1 MLDAAAGEGPDG
13 DLRPHPK
20 YAQVREEVLQLIT
33 DLPAGSPIPP
43 ERVLSTRFGVSRVT
57 LRRAVDDLVRE
68 GLLIRRQG
76 SGTYVAEDKI
86 TQRVSTTS
94 FTENMRRRGLV
105 PSSRVL
111 SFERGPAGARTA
123 RQLQISPTHE
133 VVEFVRLRLADG
145 EPMALETVAIPA
157 GLVPGL
163 TPEDV
168 ARGSLYALLDERY
181 GLRIV
186 AVRQV
191 IEPTVTSEDE
201 STHLR
206 QPLHAPALLVR
217 TTARD
222 GDGRVVEFAR
232 SLFRGDRYAIVTE
245 VNAGPDGD
253 SGIELSGVVT
263 SSWGSS

>member
-1 MLDAAAGEGPDG
+1 MPDVTSQAGADA
-13 DLRPHPK
+13 LRPHPK
-20 YAQVREEVLQLIT
+20 YAQVRDDVLALIGE
-33 DLPAGSPIPP
+33 LPAGSPIPP
-43 ERVLSTRFGVSRVT
+43 ERTLSSRFGVSRVT

-94 FTENMRRRGLV
+94 FSENMRRRGLV

-111 SFERGPAGARTA
+111 AFERAAAGARAA
-123 RQLQISPTHE
+123 RQLQISPTDE
-133 VVEFVRLRLADG
+133 VVEFVRLRLADD
-145 EPMALETVAIPA
+145 EPMALETVVMPA
-157 GLVPGL
+157 ALVPGL
-163 TPEDV
+163 QPDDV

-181 GLRIV
+181 GLRVV
-186 AVRQV
+186 AVQQV
-191 IEPTVTSEDE
+191 IEPTVTSEEE
-201 STHLR
+201 SVHLN

-222 GDGRVVEFAR
+222 DTGRVLEFAR
-232 SLFRGDRYAIVTE
+232 SMFRGDRYAIVTG
-245 VNAGPDGD
+245 VTAGPDGD

-263 SSWGSS
+263 SGWGP

>member
-1 MLDAAAGEGPDG
+1 MSNTVDRPGSDGE
-13 DLRPHPK
+13 LRAHPK
-20 YAQVREEVLQLIT
+20 YAQVREGVLELIG

-43 ERVLSTRFGVSRVT
+43 ERTLSSHFGVSRVT

-68 GLLIRRQG
+68 GLLVRRQG

-94 FTENMRRRGLV
+94 FSENMRRRGLV

-111 SFERGPAGARTA
+111 AFERAPAGARTA
-123 RQLQISPTHE
+123 RQLQVSPTDE
-133 VVEFVRLRLADG
+133 VVEFVRLRLADD
-145 EPMALETVAIPA
+145 EPMALETVAMPA
-157 GLVPGL
+157 DLVPGL
-163 TPEDV
+163 VADDV
-168 ARGSLYALLDERY
+168 ARGSLYELLEERY
-181 GLRIV
+181 GLRVV

-191 IEPTVTSEDE
+191 IEPTVTSEEE
-201 STHLR
+201 SAHLH

-222 GDGRVVEFAR
+222 EGARVLEFAR

-245 VNAGPDGD
+245 VTAGPDGD
-253 SGIELSGVVT
+253 SGVEFSGVVT
-263 SSWGSS
+263 PGWGTR

>member
-1 MLDAAAGEGPDG
+1 MADTTARTGVNDA
-13 DLRPHPK
+13 LRPHPK
-20 YAQVREEVLQLIT
+20 YAQVRDDVLALIG

-43 ERVLSTRFGVSRVT
+43 ERTLTRRFGVSRVT

-68 GLLIRRQG
+68 GLLVRRQG

-94 FTENMRRRGLV
+94 FSENMRRRGLT

-111 SFERGPAGARTA
+111 SFERGPAGARSA
-123 RQLQISPTHE
+123 RQLSISPTAE
-133 VVEFVRLRLADG
+133 VVEFVRLRLADE
-145 EPMALETVAIPA
+145 EPMALESVVMPA
-157 GLVPGL
+157 ALVPDL
-163 TPEDV
+163 EPDDV

-181 GLRIV
+181 GLRV
-186 AVRQV
+186 VDVQQV
-191 IEPTVTSEDE
+191 IEPTVTSQDE
-201 STHLR
+201 SSHLD

-222 GDGRVVEFAR
+222 AGGQVLEFAR

-245 VNAGPDGD
+245 VTAGPDGD
-253 SGIELSGVVT
+253 SDIELSGVVT
-263 SSWGSS
+263 STWGP

>member
-1 MLDAAAGEGPDG
+1 MADAAGDPYPGSDGE
-13 DLRPHPK
+13 LRPSPK
-20 YAQVREEVLQLIT
+20 YAQVRDGVLKLIA
-33 DLPAGSPIPP
+33 DLSAGSPIPP
-43 ERVLSTRFGVSRVT
+43 ERVLSERFGVSRVT

-76 SGTYVAEDKI
+76 SGTFVAADKI

-94 FTENMRRRGLV
+94 FSENMRRRGLV

-111 SFERGPAGARTA
+111 RFGRGPAGARTA
-123 RQLQISPTHE
+123 RQLQISPTDE

-157 GLVPGL
+157 SLVPGL
-163 TPEDV
+163 TPEDL

-191 IEPTVTSEDE
+191 IEPTVTSGNE
-201 STHLR
+201 SSHLD

-222 GDGRVVEFAR
+222 GSGRVLEFAR

-245 VNAGPDGD
+245 VTAGPDGD
-253 SGIELSGVVT
+253 AGIELSGVVT
-263 SSWGSS
+263 P